1 MVGFISSVEK
11 NMVKDTVSSTACT
24 SQIHLEM
31 DVSLDCGLLDSS
43 SSNKVES
50 EVEVD
55 DLLGNNS
62 VNFSSF

>member
-1 MVGFISSVEK
+1 
-11 NMVKDTVSSTACT
+11 MVKDTVSSTACT